1 MPRKQCA
8 CGCGEWFSAEAKQRF
23 KDWAHY
29 VASALAD
36 TQRRAASHLAK
47 AARDRRRALMTL
59 SGFGRLTAREMR
71 IYERGRHNG
80 WSSGYDMGRRKGY
93 ADACGEGAEVTWRKG
108 RAA

>member
-8 CGCGEWFSAEAKQRF
+8 CGCGEWFESRDRTKFKSWDHYQRSGHLH
-23 KDWAHY
+23 A
-29 VASALAD
+29 
-36 TQRRAASHLAK
+36 QRTAASHKAK
-47 AARDRRRALMTL
+47 AARDAQRANMTL
-59 SGFGRLTAREMR
+59 AGFGRLTEREMR

-80 WSSGYDMGRRKGY
+80 KASGYDMGRRKGY